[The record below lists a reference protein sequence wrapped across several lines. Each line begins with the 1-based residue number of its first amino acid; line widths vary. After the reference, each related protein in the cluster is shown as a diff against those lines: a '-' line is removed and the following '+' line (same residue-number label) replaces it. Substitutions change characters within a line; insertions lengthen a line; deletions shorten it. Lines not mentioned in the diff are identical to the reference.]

1 MNFKSFWMF
10 LYHECFYMQKNNIK
24 SIIIIII
31 VIINLSYERLED
43 IS

>member
-1 MNFKSFWMF
+1 MF

-31 VIINLSYERLED
+31 VIIKYLFTAGTNNNLDE
-43 IS
+43 